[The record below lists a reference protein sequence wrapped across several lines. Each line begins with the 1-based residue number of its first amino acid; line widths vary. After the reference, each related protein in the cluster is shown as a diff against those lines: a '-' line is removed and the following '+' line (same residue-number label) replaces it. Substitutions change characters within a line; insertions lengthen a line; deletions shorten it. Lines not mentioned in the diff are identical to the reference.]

1 MLLETALKDYLSL
14 PCRVSP
20 GPLPSQGGET
30 LHPEKHSETPQFPQ
44 RDSMCVG
51 HPKCV
56 ALPTASHSMSPTP
69 ATTAPPSNPVLP
81 PVSAQL
87 LSKAWLK
94 WHHWG
99 MVWKNLWLIRF
110 TSRLHLW
117 LKSDQKAGPHCHN
130 SPPIYLK
137 WVCPLL
143 PMSKFQISLSLTLSV
158 YISVCVYVSI
168 YILQIY
174 IYIFGV
180 YYINW
185 WWPLREA
192 PIETFWG
199 TI

>member
-44 RDSMCVG
+44 RGSRCVG

-69 ATTAPPSNPVLP
+69 ATAAHRPTPSVLLFWP
-81 PVSAQL
+81 
-87 LSKAWLK
+87 
-94 WHHWG
+94 
-99 MVWKNLWLIRF
+99 NF
-110 TSRLHLW
+110 Y
-117 LKSDQKAGPHCHN
+117 QKPGWNDTTEGWSEKTCGP
-130 SPPIYLK
+130 S
-137 WVCPLL
+137 
-143 PMSKFQISLSLTLSV
+143 ISLLGFISDSSQTRKLVHTVIILHQFTWNGFALCFQWAKFKFLSPSLCV
-158 YISVCVYVSI
+158 RRCVCVCISI